1 MSQELDEQLTGSFP
15 AIPKQE
21 RAQQKRKALMESGR
35 ILFAENG
42 YEHTTAKE
50 IASHADVA
58 TGTFYRYFSDKR
70 QLLMALLEDKIDKVI
85 PPEPKWINC
94 NPEYL
99 LASIIEQHIN
109 DLKDLGLYRVLPEL
123 LSRDP
128 EFREVLSEAKS
139 KLYERI
145 FLGLLLAK
153 EKKMIWQDLNLDT
166 LTWAIMTLLEKA
178 PDRLLVNCA
187 PKDYLEIS
195 KVICRLV
202 LPPDKLQHENMK

>member
-1 MSQELDEQLTGSFP
+1 MSQDLDEQLIGSFP
-15 AIPKQE
+15 AIPKQQ
-21 RAQQKRKALMESGR
+21 RAHQKRQALLESGR

-70 QLLMALLEDKIDKVI
+70 QLLMALLEDKIERVI

-99 LASIIEQHIN
+99 LASIMEQHIKE
-109 DLKDLGLYRVLPEL
+109 LKDLGLYRVLPEL
-123 LSRDP
+123 LAKDP
-128 EFREVLSEAKS
+128 EFREVLAEAKR
-139 KLYERI
+139 KLYEKI

-153 EKKMIWQDLNLDT
+153 EKNAIWQDLNLDT
-166 LTWAIMTLLEKA
+166 LAWAIMTLLEKA
-178 PDRLLVNCA
+178 PDRLLNNCEQ
-187 PKDYLEIS
+187 KDYLEIS

-202 LPPDKLQHENMK
+202 LPPR

>member
-42 YEHTTAKE
+42 YEQTTAKE

-178 PDRLLVNCA
+178 PDRLLVNCTH
-187 PKDYLEIS
+187 KDYLEIS

-202 LPPDKLQHENMK
+202 LPPDQLTHENME